1 MQTVFEMVEC
11 GNFKFS
17 TLRTLCIHFSS
28 PRRKELRRRRNGI
41 NIVFGERAENTNF
54 SNVLN
59 LTSSLLAFGSGG
71 GGWSSTKYIYLHN
84 WNWTHNKVFK
94 FLISNREIE
103 KREYNLS
110 EIYSN
115 SRFDSN
121 LFYGIMW
128 KKGKL
133 CVLRKIPF
141 SFPFFGTRSTHWLCM
156 FAAGTK
162 NRELKLKLIHSS
174 RARGGE
180 RISTKIYVWW
190 NRKNVSFARE
200 ENKLNFRWNIFTKL
214 WAIRRSITIKWQPR
228 EEMKSD
234 FNQISHM
241 KIHELQNPIRSSV
254 AKQQQRL
261 MQIRKKNH
269 PIT

>member
-59 LTSSLLAFGSGG
+59 LTTSLLAFGSVG

-133 CVLRKIPF
+133 CVLRKIPA
-141 SFPFFGTRSTHWLCM
+141 FPFYSSVLVAHTGSVCLRQGRRIENWNWNSFILVVREGEREDIHKNLCM
-156 FAAGTK
+156 VKSKECFFC
-162 NRELKLKLIHSS
+162 S
-174 RARGGE
+174 R
-180 RISTKIYVWW
+180 
-190 NRKNVSFARE
+190 RKQ
-200 ENKLNFRWNIFTKL
+200 TKL
-214 WAIRRSITIKWQPR
+214 SIEYFHKVV
-228 EEMKSD
+228 
-234 FNQISHM
+234 SHTP
-241 KIHELQNPIRSSV
+241 KHHN
-254 AKQQQRL
+254 
-261 MQIRKKNH
+261 
-269 PIT
+269 